1 MVLIL
6 FILGLVF
13 LIAGAEALVR
23 GASRL
28 ATTLGIPSLVI
39 GLTVVAYGTSTPEL
53 AVSILSSYQNQADI
67 AIGNIVGSNIFNIL
81 FILGLSALI
90 APLVVSR
97 QLIRLD
103 VPLMIGVSLLTLG
116 LGGDGKIS
124 HWDGILLF
132 SGALI
137 YTFFLIYQ
145 GRKESKE
152 ISQQPDGPEIG
163 EKPSVQ
169 RTVSSKRWLI
179 NIGLIVVGLI
189 LLVLGSR
196 WLITGA
202 TEVARYFGI
211 SELVIGLTIIAVG
224 TSLPEVATS
233 VIASLRGER
242 DIAVGNVVGS
252 NMFNILFVLGLS
264 GIVAPEGVQ
273 VSDAVLRFDMP
284 VMIAAA
290 IACLPVFFTG
300 NLIARWEGG
309 LFLGYYVA
317 YMLYIILAATHHA
330 SLPVFGKAMLYF
342 VIPIT
347 VLTLIIVTVQAVRAK
362 KTEKKQYQ

>member
-1 MVLIL
+1 MVLIFL
-6 FILGLVF
+6 ILGFVF

-23 GASRL
+23 GASKL
-28 ATTLGIPSLVI
+28 ATTLGVPSLVI
-39 GLTVVAYGTSTPEL
+39 GLTVVAYGTSAPEL
-53 AVSILSSYQNQADI
+53 AVSVFSSYQEQADI
-67 AIGNIVGSNIFNIL
+67 AMGNIVGSNIFNIL

-116 LGGDGKIS
+116 LGADGKIS

-145 GRKESKE
+145 GRKEGIE
-152 ISQQPDGPEIG
+152 FSQQPDEPEIG
-163 EKPSVQ
+163 KKPSVQ
-169 RTVSSKRWLI
+169 QTTSSQKWMI
-179 NIGLIVVGLI
+179 NIGLIAAGLI

-202 TEVARYFGI
+202 TAIATHLGI
-211 SELVIGLTIIAVG
+211 SELIIGLTIIAVG

-273 VSDAVLRFDMP
+273 VSQAVLHFDMP
-284 VMIAAA
+284 IMIAVA

-309 LFLGYYVA
+309 VFLGYYVA
-317 YMLYIILAATHHA
+317 YMLYIVLAATHHT
-330 SLPVFGKAMLYF
+330 SLPVFSKAMLYF